1 MFIVNFDESKKLF
14 ILKLTLKI
22 EIAMAYFMHNDN
34 K

>member
-22 EIAMAYFMHNDN
+22 EIAMASDLFYA
-34 K
+34 